1 MRIVRGVPD
10 GGAAS
15 LPEPPS
21 MNDSSPAASHETR
34 ALQPQYIEANG
45 IEFAYLEMR
54 PRDARAAAP
63 LVLCLHGFPDTAWS
77 FVPLLER
84 LAAAGYRG
92 VSLFMRGYQPTAF
105 APDGRYAIDD
115 LGRDVIAL
123 FEHFGAGRA
132 HIVGHDLGAL
142 AAYAAAALRPDRVA
156 SIVAAGMPHPRPLLL
171 RPSRAQWH
179 AMRRCVAMQIPGTL
193 ARRMARDDF
202 GWLRDLVRE
211 WSPGW
216 DSPEEYWARIAE
228 SFSDIRR
235 RRAALAYYRQLPRS
249 IFRRGTWRLLM
260 RSVQVPARAVCG
272 ERDGCMLAASFE
284 RQAHLFGR
292 DYRLVRMPG
301 VGHFMHLEAPEA
313 FADETLAALG
323 GAARA

>member
-1 MRIVRGVPD
+1 
-10 GGAAS
+10 
-15 LPEPPS
+15 
-21 MNDSSPAASHETR
+21 MNDSSPAAGQESR
-34 ALQPQYIEANG
+34 SLQPQYIEANG
-45 IEFAYLEMR
+45 IEFAYLEVR
-54 PRDARAAAP
+54 PQPARGSAP

-105 APDGRYAIDD
+105 APDGRYSIED

-132 HIVGHDLGAL
+132 HIVGHDWGAL

-156 SIVAAGMPHPRPLLL
+156 SIITAGMPHPRPLLL

-179 AMRRCVAMQIPGTL
+179 AMRRYVALQLPGTL
-193 ARRMARDDF
+193 ARRMTRDDY

-216 DSPEEYWARIAE
+216 DSPQAYWTRIAE
-228 SFSDIRR
+228 AFEDIRR

-249 IFRRGTWRLLM
+249 VFRRGTWRLLM
-260 RSVQVPARAVCG
+260 RPVQVPARAICG
-272 ERDGCMLAASFE
+272 ERDGCMLVSSFE

-292 DYRLVRMPG
+292 GYRLVRLPD
-301 VGHFMHLEAPEA
+301 VGHFMHLEASDK
-313 FADETLAALG
+313 FADEVIAALG
-323 GAARA
+323 DAGRG